1 MDPML
6 TAEAVV
12 SVCGV
17 FRALG
22 KNPKAPS
29 EAELKRS
36 GRLEE
41 DVAKRARE
49 LVAMSK
55 PSAQMGPPETP
66 DYREI
71 HKKLTAK
78 IDGGGLSDMLV
89 DVSPE
94 LQPACAMVWSNA
106 VIYLDSIL
114 PKRIEETMIGPR
126 LNDPS
131 KGELAELAWAL
142 RIANTHLIVFDL
154 MADGLLIGPEV
165 GHITSMFPDIHAL
178 VCGAIQN
185 ALAERSAEDKEWQP
199 PWWLQKQICTLLGVS
214 PVSSSLLADIETAI
228 QDSKKQAQQRGQN
241 IKMNTGL
248 ATPAQRLEDR

>member
-1 MDPML
+1 ML

-17 FRALG
+17 SRALE
-22 KNPKAPS
+22 KKPKAPS
-29 EAELKRS
+29 EAELKRA

-41 DVAKRARE
+41 DVAARARE
-49 LVAMSK
+49 LVALAK
-55 PSAQMGPPETP
+55 PKAQMGPPEDP
-66 DYREI
+66 GYREV

-78 IDGGGLSDMLV
+78 IDGGVLSDMLV
-89 DVSPE
+89 AVAPDV
-94 LQPACAMVWSNA
+94 QPACAMVWSNA

-114 PKRIEETMIGPR
+114 PKRIEETMTGPR

-131 KGELAELAWAL
+131 KGELAEFAWAL

-165 GHITSMFPDIHAL
+165 AHITSMFPGIHAL
-178 VCGAIQN
+178 VCGEIQN
-185 ALAERSAEDKEWQP
+185 ALAERAAEDKEWQP

-228 QDSKKQAQQRGQN
+228 QASKKQAQQRGQD
-241 IKMNTGL
+241 IKMNAGL